1 MTTEMNEKSPEEQ
14 VHAPLGLNGHVF
26 LVEDDDAMRE
36 SMRRVLV
43 SQGCRV
49 YPFAE
54 PVSFLELVTPVSP
67 AVVLLDMRMP
77 SLSGVEVQT
86 RLRDMGMNMS
96 VIFVSGES
104 TVQQAVIAMENGALQ
119 FLVKPVSRSDLLKA
133 VAQGLEA
140 SHKRTEERSKLHAKH
155 GRLARLAPRERE
167 VLDFLLDGYG
177 NTEISKMMGISYATS
192 KQYKSNIMMKLDVS
206 TMAQLIELMRSEV

>member
-1 MTTEMNEKSPEEQ
+1 MTIVMNATANEDQ
-14 VHAPLGLNGHVF
+14 VPIQLALNGHVF
-26 LVEDDDAMRE
+26 LVEDDEAMRE
-36 SMRRVLV
+36 SMRRVLI

-67 AVVLLDMRMP
+67 AVVVLDMRMP
-77 SLSGVEVQT
+77 SLSGVEVQA
-86 RLRDMGMNMS
+86 RLREMGINMS
-96 VIFVSGES
+96 VVFVSGES
-104 TVQQAVIAMENGALQ
+104 TVQQAVRAMENGALQ
-119 FLVKPVSRSDLLKA
+119 FLVKPVSRSDLLAA
-133 VAQGLEA
+133 VEQGLEA
-140 SHKRTEERSKLHAKH
+140 AHQEIEKRKRVHAKH

-167 VLDFLLDGYG
+167 VLDFLLRGYG

-206 TMAQLIELMRSEV
+206 TMAQLFELMRSEQ